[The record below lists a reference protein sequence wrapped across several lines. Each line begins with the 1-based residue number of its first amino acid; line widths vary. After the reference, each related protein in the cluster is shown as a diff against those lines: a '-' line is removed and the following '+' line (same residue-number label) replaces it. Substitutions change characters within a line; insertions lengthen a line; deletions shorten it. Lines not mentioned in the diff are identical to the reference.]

1 MVLSLFV
8 IAAGVYVAAA
18 ILPGFDVGSFW
29 KALPAALLIAAL
41 NAVLAPLVGA
51 LRLPYTVAASFLLLL
66 VLNAALLLIV
76 DAVTASAVEVDGFG
90 SALIA
95 ALVISAVM
103 TALEVVAGTNDD
115 DVYTIRVIQR
125 IARRSGERTETDEPG
140 ILFLEI
146 DGLAKPV
153 LQRAMRD
160 GNAPTMARWLA
171 EDSHRFLE
179 WEPDLSSQT
188 GASQAG
194 ILLGSNEDIPAFRWV
209 EKERGLM
216 MTCSTPEDC
225 SRDRAS
231 SRGGRASSRRGCEP
245 REPPV
250 G

>member
-1 MVLSLFV
+1 MSTATTSQQRYGASPGRDDIRPQLRPARLVLSLFV

-103 TALEVVAGTNDD
+103 TALEVVMGTNDD

-171 EDSHRFLE
+171 EGRTASSSGSPTSRHRQERARPGSCLGRTRTSRPFAG
-179 WEPDLSSQT
+179 SRRS
-188 GASQAG
+188 GAS
-194 ILLGSNEDIPAFRWV
+194 
-209 EKERGLM
+209 
-216 MTCSTPEDC
+216 
-225 SRDRAS
+225 
-231 SRGGRASSRRGCEP
+231 
-245 REPPV
+245 
-250 G
+250 

>member
-76 DAVTASAVEVDGFG
+76 DALTASAVEVDGFG

-146 DGLAKPV
+146 DGLAQARSSACDAGR
-153 LQRAMRD
+153 QRAHDGTVARRGVAPLPRVGARPLVTDRSEPGRD
-160 GNAPTMARWLA
+160 P
-171 EDSHRFLE
+171 
-179 WEPDLSSQT
+179 P
-188 GASQAG
+188 
-194 ILLGSNEDIPAFRWV
+194 WV
-209 EKERGLM
+209 ERGHPGL
-216 MTCSTPEDC
+216 SL
-225 SRDRAS
+225 
-231 SRGGRASSRRGCEP
+231 GREGAGRHDDLLDT
-245 REPPV
+245 
-250 G
+250 